1 MTTAAETKKE
11 LTVGRY
17 EFFKQ
22 QGRTDASIAK
32 NYDMDQNQLNKWKHE
47 NGLIGKDY
55 GLRGKKSG
63 TIKTVK
69 IQDDEV
75 KPLKENDIPK
85 ERLSDSYS
93 PNKKL
98 QEKMAEKKPAEK
110 KESASGWNRVKE
122 LTQEMSEDMK
132 SEVLATAENMTKKY
146 EIKASETVVEQFD
159 VSNSSS
165 EEQLRQKVAELEKE
179 KVWLEEQHC
188 KDTDEKEFLRK
199 EVEKAKQD
207 AQYHEL
213 ILKVN
218 ADVKSERQRQNDKWG
233 HQRHTFGDW
242 LMILTEEVGEVAQAM
257 QKAKGWGKE
266 TDASNLY
273 EELIHV
279 SAVSSAIAEQVLE
292 EQESVSGLVT

>member
-47 NGLIGKDY
+47 NDLIGKDY
-55 GLRGKKSG
+55 GLRGKKPG
-63 TIKTVK
+63 AIKTVK
-69 IQDDEV
+69 IQDEEV

-98 QEKMAEKKPAEK
+98 QEKLAEKKPAEK
-110 KESASGWNRVKE
+110 KEPVSGWDRVKE

-146 EIKASETVVEQFD
+146 EIKASEPVVEHFD
-159 VSNSSS
+159 VSVSSS

-179 KVWLEEQHC
+179 KSWLEEQHC
-188 KDTDEKEFLRK
+188 KDTDEKELLRK
-199 EVEKAKQD
+199 EVEKAKQN

-218 ADVKSERQRQNDKWG
+218 ADVKSERHRQNDKWG

-292 EQESVSGLVT
+292 EQESVSGLLT